1 MFYNLA
7 FKNVLRS
14 FKDYSVYFLTLT
26 FGVCIFYVFN
36 SLDSQQVLLDFTSQ
50 QSTLVYFMLET
61 IAIVSAIISVVLAG
75 LILYAN
81 NFILRRRRREFGLY
95 MTLGIQRRRIALML
109 LAETLA
115 VGVLSLGAGLALGL
129 LLSQTLS
136 VLVSWIYHVSVI
148 NYHFVISFSSL
159 RKTLLYFAIIFLLVG
174 VFNMF
179 SISGARLIKL
189 LQSNRRNEGTFLTRH
204 L

>member
-36 SLDSQQVLLDFTSQ
+36 SLDSQQVLLDFTQQ

-81 NFILRRRRREFGLY
+81 NFILRRRKREFGLY

-109 LAETLA
+109 LVETLVALTCSSPQRLSVPVKPSLPAET
-115 VGVLSLGAGLALGL
+115 
-129 LLSQTLS
+129 QTLMPAAVAAS
-136 VLVSWIYHVSVI
+136 
-148 NYHFVISFSSL
+148 
-159 RKTLLYFAIIFLLVG
+159 
-174 VFNMF
+174 
-179 SISGARLIKL
+179 
-189 LQSNRRNEGTFLTRH
+189 
-204 L
+204 

>member
-36 SLDSQQVLLDFTSQ
+36 SLDSQQVLLDFTKQ
-50 QSTLVYFMLET
+50 QSTIVYFMLET
-61 IAIVSAIISVVLAG
+61 IAIVSAIMAVVLAG

-109 LAETLA
+109 LVETLA
-115 VGVLSLGAGLALGL
+115 VGVLSLAAGL
-129 LLSQTLS
+129 
-136 VLVSWIYHVSVI
+136 
-148 NYHFVISFSSL
+148 
-159 RKTLLYFAIIFLLVG
+159 
-174 VFNMF
+174 
-179 SISGARLIKL
+179 
-189 LQSNRRNEGTFLTRH
+189 
-204 L
+204 